1 MKEQNLENQNLIIKW
16 PASVLVVQGSSRGP
30 HKLSFEINISHDLP
44 PKILYR
50 YYFVFLSFFH
60 GWWESPEEMNVTF
73 IEWRKALGGKGLRD

>member
-1 MKEQNLENQNLIIKW
+1 MFWSFRGHPAARINCRLKLII
-16 PASVLVVQGSSRGP
+16 
-30 HKLSFEINISHDLP
+30 HDLP

-60 GWWESPEEMNVTF
+60 GWWESPEEMNVIF